1 MLSIVTTGMRSTL
14 VYAQALTHRLEFKW
28 THVHVVSLLLL
39 P

>member
-1 MLSIVTTGMRSTL
+1 MLSIVTTGMSSTP
-14 VYAQALTHRLEFKW
+14 VYAQALTHRMEFKW